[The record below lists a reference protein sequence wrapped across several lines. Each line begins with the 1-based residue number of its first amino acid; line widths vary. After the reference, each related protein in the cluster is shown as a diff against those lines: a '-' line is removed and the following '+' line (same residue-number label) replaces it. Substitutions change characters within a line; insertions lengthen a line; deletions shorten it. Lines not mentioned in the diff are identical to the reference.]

1 MQEMWV
7 LSLGWEDP
15 LKEEMATWSSILA
28 RKIPWTEEPCG
39 LQSMGPQRVWK
50 WLENARTRKYIQCL
64 LITDNGKR
72 SEIHI
77 YNCIT
82 LGYTWNGHNIVNQL
96 YFFQKPHQKQK
107 TNKQKN
113 KKPHQ
118 LETGSRGRN
127 SWLRICSWPQ
137 DAAGFTLGCYD
148 KNTKDWGA

>member
-1 MQEMWV
+1 MELVKKIHLPMQEMWV

-15 LKEEMATWSSILA
+15 LEEEMATWSSILA

-50 WLENARTRKYIQCL
+50 WLEHARTRKYIQCL
-64 LITDNGKR
+64 LITDNGKQ

-82 LGYTWNGHNIVNQL
+82 LWYTWNGHNIVNQL
-96 YFFQKPHQKQK
+96 YFF
-107 TNKQKN
+107 

-127 SWLRICSWPQ
+127 SWLRTRSWAQ
-137 DAAGFTLGCYD
+137 DAADFTFGCYD
-148 KNTKDWGA
+148 KNTKGWRA